1 MITSGIL
8 FIWDGNKLFACF
20 GHLQDDSQQ
29 KKGASVISDMAS
41 NKKKEP
47 VMGSKTNPNLY

>member
-1 MITSGIL
+1 MITSAVL

-20 GHLQDDSQQ
+20 
-29 KKGASVISDMAS
+29 AISDMAS

>member
-1 MITSGIL
+1 MIP
-8 FIWDGNKLFACF
+8 NKKIGSF
-20 GHLQDDSQQ
+20 
-29 KKGASVISDMAS
+29 VISEMIL